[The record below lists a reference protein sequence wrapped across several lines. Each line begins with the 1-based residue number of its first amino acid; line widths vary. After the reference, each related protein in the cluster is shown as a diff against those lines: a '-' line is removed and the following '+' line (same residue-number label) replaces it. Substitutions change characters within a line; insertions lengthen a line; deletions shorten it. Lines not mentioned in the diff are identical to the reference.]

1 MNKIIFH
8 FVSLIY
14 KLYLINVV
22 QDKGHRIRSANIKM
36 FLSANVKM
44 HHWLNSDNLN
54 QTYSAVTIDLGK
66 CLFLMVFTRSEIF
79 QIPVEIKR
87 VQSMVLG

>member
-1 MNKIIFH
+1 
-8 FVSLIY
+8 
-14 KLYLINVV
+14 
-22 QDKGHRIRSANIKM
+22 
-36 FLSANVKM
+36 M
-44 HHWLNSDNLN
+44 HHWLNSDNLR

-79 QIPVEIKR
+79 RIPVEIER